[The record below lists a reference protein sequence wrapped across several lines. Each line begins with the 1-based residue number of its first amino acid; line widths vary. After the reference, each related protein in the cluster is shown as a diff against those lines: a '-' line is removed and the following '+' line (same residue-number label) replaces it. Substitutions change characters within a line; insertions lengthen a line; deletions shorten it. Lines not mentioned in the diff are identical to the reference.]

1 MTYEPRTY
9 KAIAFCVDRS
19 GRDLVYRVVCDD
31 KEICYRTAYPLKSA
45 AEALRSWRHN
55 ANMEDIITLQHGDG
69 EKSPITIRT
78 TIGRALEIKDF
89 SRDLAMAAGKD
100 RS

>member
-45 AEALRSWRHN
+45 AEALRSWRYN
-55 ANMEDIITLQHGDG
+55 ANVEDIITLQHGDG

-78 TIGRALEIKDF
+78 TIGHAGEIRDF
-89 SRDLAMAAGKD
+89 SRDLAMATGED
-100 RS
+100 RA